1 MQQVIIKEFA
11 AKEKL
16 KIVLFASASRPGG
29 RKGGL
34 GGSSARPTNFGR
46 ILSEFFRTHTA
57 KSSPQSYDG
66 APHHSI
72 GRISLLPQVNL
83 YKLIGNKMR
92 INEYFGELP
101 NPDESEQQREVLLRQ
116 VDELLYEAVR
126 QQGELA
132 RIIAH
137 DKASSMEDANRLADQ
152 LQIIEKYSEID
163 RNSMSV
169 PELKKVAEDLQRVI
183 DNLISHKET
192 YSE

>member
-1 MQQVIIKEFA
+1 
-11 AKEKL
+11 
-16 KIVLFASASRPGG
+16 
-29 RKGGL
+29 
-34 GGSSARPTNFGR
+34 
-46 ILSEFFRTHTA
+46 
-57 KSSPQSYDG
+57 
-66 APHHSI
+66 
-72 GRISLLPQVNL
+72 
-83 YKLIGNKMR
+83 MR

-101 NPDESEQQREVLLRQ
+101 NPDESERQREVLLRQ

-163 RNSMSV
+163 RNSLSV
-169 PELKKVAEDLQRVI
+169 PELKKVVEDLQKVI